1 MNAVLDQVGSI
12 ARRSIVRTLRQPGA
26 LAPTILFPLMLFA
39 VYSAGAA
46 TAEKLPGFPDVSY
59 TDFAFAVPFMH
70 VALFATS
77 IAGTDM
83 ARDIESGFLQR
94 LALTPIGGVAL
105 LVGQVA
111 GAAVVGMISATVY
124 VIVGLAAGVDVAA
137 GPGGWLMLVLLSTC
151 ISFAFAGLGL
161 VLAVRGGNAEA
172 VQGAFPLLFATFFL
186 SSFALPRPLIEVDWF
201 RAAATANPVSYL
213 IEGARSLIIDGWDPV
228 ALALGFG
235 LCAAIAAIALVT
247 SARLLRTRLV
257 RT

>member
-1 MNAVLDQVGSI
+1 MRATLDQIGSI

-26 LAPTILFPLMLFA
+26 LAPTIIFPLMLFA
-39 VYSAGAA
+39 VYSAGAE
-46 TAEKLPGFPDVSY
+46 TAEKLPGFPDVDY
-59 TDFAFAVPFMH
+59 TEFAFAVPFMH
-70 VALFATS
+70 VALFATG

-94 LALTPIGGVAL
+94 LALTPIGGVSL
-105 LVGQVA
+105 LIGQVA
-111 GAAVVGMISATVY
+111 GAAVMGLIAASAY
-124 VIVGLAAGVDVAA
+124 VVTGLIVGVDVAA
-137 GPGGWLMLVLLSTC
+137 GIGGWVILIALSVC

-161 VLAVRGGNAEA
+161 AIAVHAGNAEA

-201 RAAATANPVSYL
+201 RAVATANPVSYL
-213 IEGARSLIIDGWDPV
+213 LEGERSLIIVGWDAP

-235 LCAAIAAIALVT
+235 LSALIAGLALMI